1 MDGQFPG
8 SGNLGKKP
16 EESRS
21 QNLQVF
27 LSLGGHFWSCLKAPG
42 TDSGTCELGPGHSSV
57 TPAGHL

>member
-21 QNLQVF
+21 QTLQG
-27 LSLGGHFWSCLKAPG
+27 LSL
-42 TDSGTCELGPGHSSV
+42 LGWTFLVMSEGSWH
-57 TPAGHL
+57 